1 MILRGAT
8 ALVTGADGF
17 IGSHLVEALVAEGAS
32 VRALVHYNSFNSWGW
47 LESLNTEI
55 LEAVEVV
62 AGDVRDP
69 DQMRTLLAGVQVVFH
84 LAALI
89 SIPFSYQAPASFI
102 DTNVKGTLNVLQAAR
117 EAKTARIL
125 VTSTSEVYGT
135 AIRVPIDESHPF
147 QAQSPYSASKIAAD
161 RLAESFFR
169 CYDLPVTIVRPFNTY
184 GPRQSSRAIIP
195 SLISQL
201 VAGSARIRLGN
212 TETSRDFNYVA
223 DTVSGFLDIAGCD
236 QAIGE
241 ELNIASQTE
250 ITIGDLANL
259 LIQRINPEARIQV
272 DEKRLRPERSEVE
285 RLLGNSEKLRRLTG
299 WRPRVDLARGL
310 DLTIE
315 WFRSDENIKGY
326 KPHLYNV

>member
-1 MILRGAT
+1 MILQGAK

-32 VRALVHYNSFNSWGW
+32 VRALVQYNSFNSWGW
-47 LESLNTEI
+47 LESLSTEI
-55 LEAVEVV
+55 LEAVEVFP
-62 AGDVRDP
+62 GDVRDP
-69 DQMRTLLAGVQVVFH
+69 DQMKIALAGIQVVFH

-89 SIPFSYQAPASFI
+89 SIPFSYQAPSSFV

-161 RLAESFFR
+161 RLAESFFH

-195 SLISQL
+195 TLITQL
-201 VAGSARIRLGN
+201 LAGSERIRLGN

-223 DTVSGFLDIAGCD
+223 DTVRGFLDLAACD
-236 QAIGE
+236 RAIGE
-241 ELNIASQTE
+241 EINIASQTE
-250 ITIGDLANL
+250 ITIGELANL
-259 LIQRINPEARIQV
+259 LIQRINPRARIHV
-272 DEKRLRPERSEVE
+272 EEKRLRPERSEVE
-285 RLLGNSEKLRRLTG
+285 RLLGSSEKLRRLTG
-299 WRPRVDLARGL
+299 WRSRVDLARGL

-315 WFRSDENIKGY
+315 WFRSGENIKGY

>member
-1 MILRGAT
+1 MILKGAKV
-8 ALVTGADGF
+8 LVTGADGF
-17 IGSHLVEALVAEGAS
+17 IGSHLVEALVREGAS
-32 VRALVHYNSFNSWGW
+32 VRALVQYNSFNSWGW
-47 LESLNTEI
+47 LESVDPEFLG
-55 LEAVEVV
+55 AVEVFP
-62 AGDVRDP
+62 GDVRDP
-69 DQMRTLLAGVQVVFH
+69 DQMKAALAGIQAVFH

-89 SIPFSYQAPASFI
+89 SIPFSYQAPASFV

-117 EAKTARIL
+117 EAKTERVL

-195 SLISQL
+195 TLITQL
-201 VAGSARIRLGN
+201 LAGSERIRLGN
-212 TETSRDFNYVA
+212 TESSRDFNYVA
-223 DTVSGFLDIAGCD
+223 DTVQGFLDIAGCD
-236 QAIGE
+236 RAIGE
-241 ELNIASQTE
+241 EINIASQTE
-250 ITIGDLANL
+250 ISIGDLSNL
-259 LIQRINPEARIQV
+259 LIQRINPAARIHF
-272 DEKRLRPERSEVE
+272 DEQRLRPERSEVE
-285 RLLGNSEKLRRLTG
+285 RLLGSNEKLKRLAG
-299 WRPRVDLARGL
+299 WSPKVDLARGL

-315 WFRSDENIKGY
+315 WFRRGENIKGY